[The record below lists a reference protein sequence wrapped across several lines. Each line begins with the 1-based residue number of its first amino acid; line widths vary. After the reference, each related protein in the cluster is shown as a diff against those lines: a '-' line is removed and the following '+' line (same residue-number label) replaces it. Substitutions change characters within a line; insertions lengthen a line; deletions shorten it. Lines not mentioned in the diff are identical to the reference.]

1 MSSEPA
7 EVVTA
12 RARWRAA
19 ADSAF
24 PALIADP
31 AAYARAI
38 ATIGAIAADLRDR
51 DTGLAD
57 LAAAMAAPDDLRPAT
72 APPPPGIPMALLVGV
87 ACGMRERDL
96 IAQRVRDDRRRAID
110 AARDAGRAWAVLEGP
125 ERVEQLDGGLTGSAC
140 CVHLHLP
147 SGTEL
152 RAAVDS
158 WSPEPY
164 RVGAVGPGAS
174 GETVFAARE
183 PWLAEVERL
192 RSAIES
198 PGTAAP
204 AAPSEAG
211 A

>member
-1 MSSEPA
+1 MSSDGTAETA

-12 RARWRAA
+12 RSRWRAA

-38 ATIGAIAADLRDR
+38 ETIGALAGDLRAR
-51 DTGLAD
+51 DAGLAD
-57 LAAAMAAPDDLRPAT
+57 LAAAMAAPDDLRAAT
-72 APPPPGIPMALLVGV
+72 AQAPPPPGIPMSLLVGV
-87 ACGMRERDL
+87 ACSMRERDL

-110 AARDAGRAWAVLEGP
+110 TARAAGRAWAVLEGP
-125 ERVEQLDGGLTGSAC
+125 EVVERLDGGPTGSAC

-152 RAAVDS
+152 RAAVDM

-164 RVGAVGPGAS
+164 RVDAVGPGTSVDA
-174 GETVFAARE
+174 VFAQRD
-183 PWLAEVERL
+183 PWLAEVNRL
-192 RSAIES
+192 RTEIES
-198 PGTAAP
+198 P
-204 AAPSEAG
+204 APSEAG